1 MTGKASM
8 AKTAG
13 RTSVGRPFAPAL
25 SGEAHNARIALSMAE
40 KFVAGRARDTAR
52 MRYVRASFVT
62 LAAFALFGLG
72 LFLLS
77 FRVDSP
83 YEASVAGAVGLA
95 TLCGAIGAQFSL
107 LSRLDTLHVNPGA
120 GRDAHDI
127 EAIMRMAMGVFA
139 AIIAVAAVRAD
150 IALGFFVPN
159 ATSAPVDGWLI
170 PMVALVAG
178 ASERFVPAVL
188 LKVET

>member
-1 MTGKASM
+1 MAGKASTT
-8 AKTAG
+8 KSAG

-25 SGEAHNARIALSMAE
+25 SGEAHNARITLSMAE

-52 MRYVRASFVT
+52 IRYVKASFVT

-83 YEASVAGAVGLA
+83 WEANLAGVIGLA

-107 LSRLDTLHVNPGA
+107 LSRLDTLYVDPGA

-127 EAIMRMAMGVFA
+127 EAITRMAMGVFA
-139 AIIAVAAVRAD
+139 AIVAVAAVRAN
-150 IALGFFVPN
+150 IALIVPN
-159 ATSAPVDGWLI
+159 GTGVPVNGWLI

-178 ASERFVPAVL
+178 ASERFVPGVL